1 MNIGDRL
8 KGYRKSSRLT
18 QEQVAKKLYVSR
30 ATISSWETNRTFPDI
45 EKIVYLSEIYQVSL
59 DQLLREEPKIMETVK
74 LERKKLKRYKIL
86 KLIAA
91 ILSILFIIYNI
102 YWFLA
107 VYPKNEKLSDWNKTE
122 SNYYLKKDN
131 YIFQSHS
138 LKYLEP
144 LHNGNIPV
152 SNYRGTN
159 FDVTIDGN
167 YIYVGLY
174 GPRTSLPGSQN
185 IDFFG
190 KMKKEEIDKFK
201 ITMISGN
208 LLPEEASKFL
218 KKYNKEFKKDYAET
232 MKVWKSINE

>member
-1 MNIGDRL
+1 
-8 KGYRKSSRLT
+8 
-18 QEQVAKKLYVSR
+18 
-30 ATISSWETNRTFPDI
+30 
-45 EKIVYLSEIYQVSL
+45 
-59 DQLLREEPKIMETVK
+59 METVK

-144 LHNGNIPV
+144 
-152 SNYRGTN
+152 
-159 FDVTIDGN
+159 
-167 YIYVGLY
+167 YIMAIYLSAIIEGQILMLQLMVIIFMSVYTVQELLY
-174 GPRTSLPGSQN
+174 LVV
-185 IDFFG
+185 
-190 KMKKEEIDKFK
+190 K
-201 ITMISGN
+201 I
-208 LLPEEASKFL
+208 
-218 KKYNKEFKKDYAET
+218 
-232 MKVWKSINE
+232 